1 MPQGPPSEADERIHR
16 TLGQVIAALVSEGWA
31 PAEQLRQVRRHLLD
45 QMAGVSSAS
54 WTGRE
59 QDEEHDHA
67 KVAPPGIA
75 TTQAVAQDAAFLGS
89 GAGRTFSD
97 QTNYWLELHDWYV
110 WWKLAHD
117 DEFWDALERE
127 AAR

>member
-45 QMAGVSSAS
+45 QMAGVNTAS
-54 WTGRE
+54 WSGE
-59 QDEEHDHA
+59 QHEEGEFA
-67 KVAPPGIA
+67 NVPPPPGIA
-75 TTQAVAQDAAFLGS
+75 TTEAEAQKAAFLGS
-89 GAGRTFSD
+89 GAGRTFSG

>member
-16 TLGQVIAALVSEGWA
+16 TLGKVIAALVAEGWA

-45 QMAGVSSAS
+45 EMNGVSSAS
-54 WTGRE
+54 WTG
-59 QDEEHDHA
+59 EHQVGGEFGDLPT
-67 KVAPPGIA
+67 PPGIE
-75 TTQAVAQDAAFLGS
+75 TTEAVAQHAAFLGS
-89 GAGRTFSD
+89 GAGRTYSG
-97 QTNYWLELHDWYV
+97 QTQFWLALHDWYV

-127 AAR
+127 VA